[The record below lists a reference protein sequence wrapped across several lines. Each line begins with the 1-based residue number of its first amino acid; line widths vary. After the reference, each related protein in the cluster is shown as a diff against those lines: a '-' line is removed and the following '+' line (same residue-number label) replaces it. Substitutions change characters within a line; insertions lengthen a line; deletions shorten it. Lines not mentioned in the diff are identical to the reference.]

1 MNRIEKTFWQL
12 YRKYMRWKIKK
23 IIGEAPKPEG
33 KLIEWRR
40 FRPLDEIKPI
50 EAEEHKPTK

>member
-1 MNRIEKTFWQL
+1 MKRIEKTFWQL

-23 IIGEAPKPEG
+23 IIGETPKPEG
-33 KLIEWRR
+33 KPIEWRR
-40 FRPLDEIKPI
+40 YRPLDEI